1 MFFYNKYFCMI
12 FCFVVL
18 TSLFC
23 VMYVEENEKF
33 DDGETLPSFESIV
46 DEEDDCWWIRLL

>member
-1 MFFYNKYFCMI
+1 MI

-23 VMYVEENEKF
+23 VMYVEENVKF